1 MSDGDLTF
9 GSFECRRTDRTVVL
23 DLIQGRW
30 GMPDVRGTDW
40 VLAGATGRYPLNR
53 VADRLMVRL
62 SGWVVGAG
70 ATGVDRWQSLN
81 TTMLALYT
89 AFDPTV
95 RDTLTV
101 SAPYMGLASGSK
113 ALTARTTSILQ
124 GPINSSA
131 MCRVDIELECVDSP
145 PAWA

>member
-1 MSDGDLTF
+1 MTDGDLTF
-9 GSFECRRTDRTVVL
+9 GAFQCRRTDRTTVL

-30 GMPDVRGTDW
+30 GMANVRGVDW
-40 VLAGATGRYPLNR
+40 VLAGAPGRFALNR
-53 VADRLMVRL
+53 VADRLVIQL

-70 ATGVDRWQSLN
+70 TTGTERWASLH
-81 TTMLALYT
+81 TSMTALYA

-95 RDTLTV
+95 RSVLTV
-101 SAPYMGLASGSK
+101 SAPYMGLASGSVSL
-113 ALTARTTSILQ
+113 AAITTSIIQ

-131 MCRVDIELECVDSP
+131 MVRVDIELECVDSP